1 MIKKFLTEEKWSTI
15 AYILNIVG
23 LVMFFTRKSW
33 DTYNPWYGLIGGLL
47 IVLGFSINTY
57 IDFPQ
62 PYSQAETSK
71 KIGIIFRICAITALI
86 ILLIYTIFEEQAELS
101 LNM

>member
-1 MIKKFLTEEKWSTI
+1 MIKRFLTEEKWSTI

-57 IDFPQ
+57 IDFPH
-62 PYSQAETSK
+62 PLSQAKTSK
-71 KIGIIFRICAITALI
+71 KIGIIFRICAIIALI
-86 ILLIYTIFEEQAELS
+86 ILLIYTIFEEQEELT

>member
-23 LVMFFTRKSW
+23 LVMIFTRKSW

-57 IDFPQ
+57 IDFPTLFVKQ
-62 PYSQAETSK
+62 KHLKNLGLY
-71 KIGIIFRICAITALI
+71 
-86 ILLIYTIFEEQAELS
+86 FEFAQ
-101 LNM
+101 

>member
-1 MIKKFLTEEKWSTI
+1 MIKRFLTEEKWSTI

-57 IDFPQ
+57 IDFPH
-62 PYSQAETSK
+62 PFSQAETSK

>member
-1 MIKKFLTEEKWSTI
+1 MIKRFLTEEKWSTI

-23 LVMFFTRKSW
+23 LVMIFTRKSW

-57 IDFPQ
+57 IDLPHPFR
-62 PYSQAETSK
+62 QAETSK
-71 KIGIIFRICAITALI
+71 KFGIIFRICAIIVLI

>member
-1 MIKKFLTEEKWSTI
+1 MIKRFLTEEKWSTI

-23 LVMFFTRKSW
+23 LVMIFTRKSW

-57 IDFPQ
+57 IDFHHPFR
-62 PYSQAETSK
+62 QAETSK
-71 KIGIIFRICAITALI
+71 KFGNYISNLRNNSTHHLAYLYNI
-86 ILLIYTIFEEQAELS
+86 
-101 LNM
+101 

>member
-33 DTYNPWYGLIGGLL
+33 DTYNPWYGFIGGIL

-57 IDFPQ
+57 MDFPH
-62 PYSQAETSK
+62 PFSQAETSK

>member
-1 MIKKFLTEEKWSTI
+1 MIKRFLTEEKWSTI

-57 IDFPQ
+57 MDFPH
-62 PYSQAETSK
+62 PFSQAETSK

>member
-23 LVMFFTRKSW
+23 LVMIFTQKSW

-57 IDFPQ
+57 IDFPR
-62 PYSQAETSK
+62 PFSQAETSK